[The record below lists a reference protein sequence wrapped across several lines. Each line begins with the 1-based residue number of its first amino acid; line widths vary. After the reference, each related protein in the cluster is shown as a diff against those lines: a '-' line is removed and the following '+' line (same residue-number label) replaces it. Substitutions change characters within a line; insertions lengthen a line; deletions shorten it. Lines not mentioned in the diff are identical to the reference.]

1 MQKITRIFHLP
12 LKSYVFLLALCLLC
26 TFFTSSAHANKT
38 LTISINPA
46 GGGTVSPGTSTSV
59 ANYAVVNISATPAT
73 CYEFVNWTGSSV
85 ANPNSA
91 STTISMGGSNRSI
104 TANFRRI
111 CYTITAT
118 AGAGGSISPSGSV
131 TVNSGAN
138 QTFTITPNTGYTVS
152 SVLVD
157 GTAVSVPAAGGSY
170 TFNNVTADHT
180 ITASFSIIQYIITA
194 TAGANGSIS
203 PSGAVSVNHGA
214 SQTFLVSP
222 NTGYHVASVVV
233 DGAAAT
239 LTGGQYTFS
248 NVTSNHSISVTFAID
263 TLTITATAGTGGSIS
278 PSGAVSVTYGNSQS
292 FTMTADTGY
301 ILDKVTVDGT
311 EITVA
316 GNTYTFNDV
325 TQNHTITAT
334 FRSTG
339 GGQGGTSYI
348 PGCAANTYTSYSG
361 GFNAG
366 DFNMI
371 NTAVADGKIQLQ
383 TGAQAINPE
392 QIVIPFTQTVA
403 ATFIYENAGFSQN
416 DFGWILAADGASG
429 TKHEVYQNVNDNNN
443 NGVLDDREGIDSNG
457 DGTVNVLDN
466 RVVLGTF
473 AGGTELV
480 FYLKVDQQSYT
491 AFTKT
496 EWNTDTFQGNCASS
510 VFDKT
515 FNLGSTTNTFN
526 ACGPSSWLDSAAVT
540 RLYNPPLNL
549 DFGTTQKTVHIVR
562 NQKFPHVQVAAPNTK
577 PNEWILAWE
586 DYKNGGD
593 YDINDMVFRVDRRT
607 GGSASLQS
615 SQAITPIDTEAY
627 FTGVTFEV
635 YDNMPCNGQSNIK
648 YYISIDNGT
657 NWVEITS
664 WDLVKS
670 YTISDSTKTVGND
683 VSNWTPGN
691 PAMTYRLRRM
701 DFSGSAMIGR
711 QLLWKAEMF
720 SDVESCVP
728 EIIDVVLNGSV
739 ATHGFV
745 SRASPSV
752 QANMLY
758 SGSYET
764 PALSWTEKVLRG
776 HLYGTRLYD
785 PDTPN
790 TQDPVQQWDA
800 GARLTAMSPDSR
812 TIYFPNISY
821 SSVTSETIGT
831 GDGTTTHFSGTLAHH
846 PVSAT
851 TLVISDSIESF
862 VDKHTDVLEGDFGG
876 TGTINRFTGE
886 FSLDFHT
893 APSNGM
899 PIRAAYT
906 YYTTSSTLREFTT
919 SNVSNAMLALDNT
932 YIIPTG
938 FKYDFN
944 SDNQFTEADGDYL
957 VNWIRGYKDGSST
970 KKEWLL
976 GQIDH
981 SVPAVETPPG
991 RPGWYFGSAVTHAE
1005 RDAFD
1010 TFLKTN
1016 WNRQTVV
1023 YVGSRDG
1030 MLHAFDAGQFRWG
1043 YLDANNE
1050 FQWMKKPGD
1059 TTLYYRGYFEN
1070 ENYGTGDELWA
1081 FIPANLLPRL
1091 KNNKISGEDQ
1101 AYVDASPA
1109 ISDVEINGTWKT
1121 VLLAAEGNGGD
1132 TVFCLDI
1139 TNPTA
1144 PTLMWEF
1151 ADPDLF
1157 RSRSSPAVAA
1167 IGKIVMDDQKK
1178 WVAFFVSGKTYDNT
1192 LCPSIYM
1199 IDIGGLAKVTKG
1211 ENVSGEVVKRI
1222 CLGGCTNANC
1232 VCSSG
1237 SCEGAGG
1244 VPSGQPAVVDS
1255 DGNGYIDR
1263 IYIGTDKGYL
1273 YKVILP
1279 DDPKASSSYD
1289 ITHCVIN
1296 TDYTDDHGY
1305 TIPSNQRNHP
1315 IYASPAVVVANG
1327 MNEKG
1332 EIQYNIKILYGTGDS
1347 PYYDEDIDTANTTYH
1362 FFAYRDSAAKG
1373 ICTSNDAT
1381 LDWVYALPAGERV
1394 FASAFAAAGQVY
1406 FGTATSETEDPCEG
1420 AGNSSANQGKLYVMN
1435 LEPGSGAVSPIT
1447 TVATGNVLAA
1457 PVVDDEHLYL
1467 KTVGGGL
1474 LTTPG
1479 PYNNPVTLYGIPAS
1493 AVKYWREVFDK
1504 DEKIVN

>member
-1 MQKITRIFHLP
+1 MAISKLRL
-12 LKSYVFLLALCLLC
+12 VLLSVIVLL
-26 TFFTSSAHANKT
+26 
-38 LTISINPA
+38 LGVLLYPA
-46 GGGTVSPGTSTSV
+46 AG
-59 ANYAVVNISATPAT
+59 ISATT
-73 CYEFVNWTGSSV
+73 Y
-85 ANPNSA
+85 
-91 STTISMGGSNRSI
+91 
-104 TANFRRI
+104 
-111 CYTITAT
+111 YTITAT
-118 AGAGGSISPSGSV
+118 AGDHGSINPSGSV
-131 TVNSGAN
+131 SVERGNDKA
-138 QTFTITPNTGYTVS
+138 FTIKPDTDYQVS
-152 SVLVD
+152 SLLVD
-157 GTAVSVPAAGGSY
+157 GSPTSISETGGTY
-170 TFNNVTADHT
+170 TFNNVKKDHTIAVTFNHKPMT
-180 ITASFSIIQYIITA
+180 ITAS
-194 TAGANGSIS
+194 AGANGSIS
-203 PSGAVSVNHGA
+203 PSGNVSVNYG
-214 SQTFLVSP
+214 SNQTFSFTP
-222 NTGYHVASVVV
+222 NTGYHVAMVLV
-233 DGAAAT
+233 DGSAVT
-239 LTGGQYTFS
+239 ITGNQYIFS
-248 NVTSNHSISVTFAID
+248 GVTANHTISVTFTIN
-263 TLTITATAGTGGSIS
+263 TYTITATAGTGGSIS
-278 PSGAVSVTYGNSQS
+278 PSGAVSVNHFGSQS
-292 FTMTADTGY
+292 FTMTANTGY

-311 EITVA
+311 EITMA
-316 GNTYTFNDV
+316 GNTYTFNNINQD
-325 TQNHTITAT
+325 HTITAT
-334 FRSTG
+334 FKATG
-339 GGQGGTSYI
+339 GGTGGTSAI
-348 PGCAANTYTSYSG
+348 PGCGANTYTSYSG

-366 DFNMI
+366 DFSMI
-371 NTAVADGKIQLQ
+371 NTSVVNSKIQLQ
-383 TGAQAINPE
+383 TGNQAINPE

-416 DFGWILAADGASG
+416 DFGWILATDGPSG
-429 TKHEVYQNVNDNNN
+429 TKHEVYRDINDNNN
-443 NGVLDDREGIDSNG
+443 NGVLDDREGVDSNG

-480 FYLKVDQQSYT
+480 FYLKVDEQSYT

-496 EWNTDTFQGNCASS
+496 EWNTDTFQGNCTLSS
-510 VFDKT
+510 FDKT
-515 FNLGSTTNTFN
+515 FKLGDTTNTFN

-540 RLYNPPLNL
+540 RLANPPLNL
-549 DFGTTQKTVHIVR
+549 DFGSTQKTVHIVR

-635 YDNMPCNGQSNIK
+635 YDNMPCDGQSSIK
-648 YYISIDNGT
+648 YYVSINNGA

-670 YTISDSTKTVGND
+670 FTVSGSTKSVGND
-683 VSNWTPGN
+683 VSNWTPGT
-691 PAMTYRLRRM
+691 PALTYRVRRL
-701 DFSGSAMIGR
+701 DFSGSAMVGR

-720 SDVESCVP
+720 SDSESCVP
-728 EIIDVVLNGSV
+728 EIVDVVLNGSV

-790 TQDPVQQWDA
+790 TQNPVQQWDA
-800 GARLTAMSPDSR
+800 GAKLTAMSPANR
-812 TIYFPNISY
+812 NVYFPNISY
-821 SSVTSETIGT
+821 SSVTSETLGT

-851 TLVISDSIESF
+851 TLIISDSLETFI
-862 VDKHTDVLEGDFGG
+862 DKHTDVLEGDFGG
-876 TGTINRFTGE
+876 SGTINRFTGE
-886 FSLDFHT
+886 YSLDFHT

-899 PIRAAYT
+899 PIRASYT
-906 YYTTSSTLREFTT
+906 YYTTSTTLREFTT

-938 FKYDFN
+938 YKYDFN
-944 SDNQFTEADGDYL
+944 GDNQYTEADGDFL

-991 RPGWYFGSAVTHAE
+991 RPGWYFGSAVTKAE

-1043 YLDANNE
+1043 YLDSDNN
-1050 FQWMKKPGD
+1050 FQWMKKQGD
-1059 TTLYYRGYFEN
+1059 TALYYRGYFDN
-1070 ENYGTGDELWA
+1070 KDYGTGDELWA

-1091 KNNKISGEDQ
+1091 KNNKIAGEDQ

-1121 VLLAAEGNGGD
+1121 VLLSAEGNGGD

-1139 TNPTA
+1139 TNPTV
-1144 PTLMWEF
+1144 PTFMWEF

-1157 RSRSSPAVAA
+1157 RSRSSPAVAV
-1167 IGKIVMDDQKK
+1167 IGKTVVNGTKK
-1178 WVAFFVSGKTYDNT
+1178 WAAFFVSGKTYDNT
-1192 LCPSIYM
+1192 LYPSIYM
-1199 IDIGGLAKVTKG
+1199 IDIGTGAVL
-1211 ENVSGEVVKRI
+1211 KRI
-1222 CLGGCTNANC
+1222 YLDSPSDG
-1232 VCSSG
+1232 V
-1237 SCEGAGG
+1237 GG

-1255 DGNGYIDR
+1255 DGNGYVDR

-1273 YKVILP
+1273 YKVIIP
-1279 DDPKASSSYD
+1279 DDPNTSSGYD
-1289 ITHCVIN
+1289 IAHCVIN

-1305 TIPSNQRNHP
+1305 TIPSDQRNHP

-1327 MNEKG
+1327 YNSKG

-1347 PYYDEDIDTANTTYH
+1347 PYYDEDIDTANTKYH

-1373 ICTSNDAT
+1373 QCTASDAT
-1381 LDWVYALPAGERV
+1381 LDWAYELPAGARV

-1420 AGNSSANQGKLYVMN
+1420 AGSTSANQGKLYVMS
-1435 LEPGSGAVSPIT
+1435 LEPGSGTVAPIT
-1447 TVATGNVLAA
+1447 TVNTGNVLAA
-1457 PVVDDEHLYL
+1457 PVVDDEHLYVKGVGSGL
-1467 KTVGGGL
+1467 K
-1474 LTTPG
+1474 TTPG
-1479 PYNNPVTLYGIPAS
+1479 PYNNPVTLYGVPAS